1 MVDVHRRKQRS
12 MRISDLVR
20 GRFTS
25 IFSGILILAISI
37 IARYACFRDSV
48 CCVTLYSHGH
58 ERR

>member
-12 MRISDLVR
+12 MRISDLVG

-37 IARYACFRDSV
+37 IARYTCFRDSV